1 MIFVDEARI
10 FVKAGDGG
18 RGCESHYRD
27 KYMRHP
33 RPDGGDGG
41 PGGDVVITADRSIGT
56 LLDFRFQQHHKAKNG
71 GHASS
76 KGKKGRRGQDCVLRV
91 PVGTMVRDA
100 DNGLVI
106 QDLTRDGQIV
116 IVAKGGAGGIGNM
129 QRKVP
134 LAPKPGDERT
144 IRLELKVIADVGIV
158 GFPNAGK
165 SSLICRISKVKSR
178 VANYPFTTKHPVL
191 GFVDFEGAEFIV
203 ADLPG
208 IIEGAH
214 EGKGLGHRFLKHA
227 ERTKVLVHLIDMAGS
242 EERDPLEDYE
252 KLNHELDAY
261 SEDLTY
267 KRKLVVANKMD
278 LPRAAAHLRRFKK
291 KYKVP
296 VTAVSAETGQGTE
309 ELIQEIHKLL
319 CTVNSPGPSNAWS

>member
-1 MIFVDEARI
+1 MIFVDEARV

-41 PGGDVVITADRSIGT
+41 PGGDVVITADRSIQT
-56 LLDFRFQQHHKAKNG
+56 LLDFRFQQHHKAKAG

-91 PVGTMVRDA
+91 PVGTIIRDA
-100 DNGLVI
+100 QSGLVI
-106 QDLTRDGQIV
+106 KDLTRDAQSI
-116 IVAKGGAGGIGNM
+116 IVARGGAGGIGNM
-129 QRKVP
+129 HRKVP
-134 LAPKPGDERT
+134 LAPKPGDART
-144 IRLELKVIADVGIV
+144 IHLELKVIADVGIV

-178 VANYPFTTKHPVL
+178 VASYPFTTKHPVL
-191 GFVDFEGAEFIV
+191 GFVDFEGIEFII

-227 ERTKVLVHLIDMAGS
+227 ERTRVLVHMIDMAGS
-242 EERDPLEDYE
+242 EDRDPLEDYE
-252 KLNHELDAY
+252 KVNHELDAY

-267 KRKLVVANKMD
+267 KHKLVVANKMD
-278 LPRAAAHLRRFKK
+278 LPQARGHLKRFKK
-291 KYKVP
+291 KYKIP
-296 VTAVSAETGQGTE
+296 ILAVSAETGQGTE
-309 ELIQEIHKLL
+309 ELVREIHQLL
-319 CTVNSPGPSNAWS
+319 CAVNSPGPSSASS